1 MPAPSNGF
9 RIRVASST
17 SNLGPGFDCLGLALP
32 IELQLEVTPLP
43 AGSPQPPIE
52 LSGTLTE
59 RPIDGVERIGA
70 AMGRLASHWGAALPA
85 ARVRAHSEIPVAR
98 GMGSSGSATVA
109 GLLAAAAMLRADV
122 PEAELFQLGCELE
135 GHPDN
140 IGPALLGGC
149 VIAMPERAGKVH
161 YYQARLHPDLRIV
174 VAWPR
179 TRVETKRARAV
190 LPTSVPFSVA
200 RDQARR
206 LAQLLRGLEDLDPAR
221 LALAL
226 DDELHTPY
234 RAPLIPGC
242 AEVLRAARDAGALGA
257 AISGSGSA
265 MIALGRGDLERVGVA
280 MAEAFTR
287 AGETPQYRICD
298 IPRAGARVEP
308 LSGSAAPT

>member
-1 MPAPSNGF
+1 M
-9 RIRVASST
+9 
-17 SNLGPGFDCLGLALP
+17 
-32 IELQLEVTPLP
+32 ELQLEVMPLP
-43 AGSPQPPIE
+43 AGATQPPIE
-52 LSGTLTE
+52 LSGTLAE
-59 RPIDGVERIGA
+59 RPIDGAERVGA
-70 AMGRLASHWGAALPA
+70 AMARLAAHLRAALPA
-85 ARVRAHSEIPVAR
+85 ARLRAHSEIPVAR

-109 GLLAAAAMLRADV
+109 GLLAAATLLRAEV
-122 PEAELFQLGCELE
+122 PQAELFQLGCELE

-149 VIAMPERAGKVH
+149 VIAMPERAGEVH
-161 YYQARLHPDLRIV
+161 YYSARLHPDLRIV

-179 TRVETKRARAV
+179 SRVETKRARAV
-190 LPTSVPFSVA
+190 LPATVPFSVA

-206 LAQLLRGLEDLDPAR
+206 LAQLLRGLEDLEPGR

-242 AEVLRAARDAGALGA
+242 AEVLRAAREAGALGA

-265 MIALGRGDLERVGVA
+265 MIALGRGNLERVGAA
-280 MAEAFTR
+280 MAEAFAR

-298 IPRAGARVEP
+298 IPRAGARIEP
-308 LSGSAAPT
+308 LSACPTPM